1 MQYVG
6 VLLAFTLIMYL
17 SVKKMPL
24 SRVMFVATAV
34 MAATSGMTPAVIG
47 TTAWTAVTE
56 KTTLELA
63 AAVLAIGLFSTAMK
77 EFGFLEKTVA
87 GLAAFLGNV
96 KAAIMAVPALIGTMP
111 VLGGA
116 ALSAPLVDR
125 LGSSLDMKPET
136 MAAANLAF
144 RHGMFFLFPFSPSL
158 ILAAQLTDLTVTQ
171 VIGRVWPMS
180 VVMWVL
186 GYFTHLRKAQP
197 APMSREA
204 HLEAAATSSVAL
216 GRLSG
221 LLEFLKYGSPLIS
234 ALLLGM
240 LLKWPL
246 WIALLAGLAL
256 AYFLGLIE
264 KKGLPSPAA
273 LLKGANLTQVTAM
286 FCIMAFKAFVTAS
299 PVFPALV
306 GKATSQGVSPAM
318 MTLILPLIFGFGSA
332 SQTTTVGVL
341 IPILIPVDAS
351 ASVRLAYFAVLYGSS
366 FTAYFSSPLHMCQV
380 LTCQYFNVDFT
391 KMYRYNW
398 PILAGLAGAV
408 LVYFALLLRVV

>member
-6 VLLAFTLIMYL
+6 VLTAFILIMYL
-17 SVKKMPL
+17 SIKKMPL
-24 SRVMFVATAV
+24 SRVMLIATAV
-34 MAATSGMTPAVIG
+34 MALTSGTTPAAIASTV
-47 TTAWTAVTE
+47 WTAFTE

-87 GLAAFLGNV
+87 GLAVFLGNV

-136 MAAANLAF
+136 MAAANLVF

-158 ILAAQLTDLTVTQ
+158 ILAAQLSDLTVTQ
-171 VIGRVWPMS
+171 VIRRIWPMS

-186 GYFTHLRKAQP
+186 GYFTHLRKAKP
-197 APMSREA
+197 GPMSHEA
-204 HLEAAATSSVAL
+204 QREAAATSSGSG

-221 LLEFLKYGSPLIS
+221 LVEFLKYGSPLIS

-240 LLKWPL
+240 LLKLPL
-246 WIALLAGLAL
+246 WMALLAGLVL
-256 AYFLGLIE
+256 AYFLGLKE
-264 KKGLPSPAA
+264 KRDLPSPAA
-273 LLKGANLTQVTAM
+273 LLQGANLAQVTAM

-318 MTLILPLIFGFGSA
+318 MALVLPLLFGFGSA

-341 IPILIPVDAS
+341 IPILIPPGQSV
-351 ASVRLAYFAVLYGSS
+351 SVRLAYLAVLYGAS

-380 LTCQYFNVDFT
+380 LTCQYFKVDFT
-391 KMYRYNW
+391 RMYRYNW
-398 PILAGLAGAV
+398 PILAGLAAAV